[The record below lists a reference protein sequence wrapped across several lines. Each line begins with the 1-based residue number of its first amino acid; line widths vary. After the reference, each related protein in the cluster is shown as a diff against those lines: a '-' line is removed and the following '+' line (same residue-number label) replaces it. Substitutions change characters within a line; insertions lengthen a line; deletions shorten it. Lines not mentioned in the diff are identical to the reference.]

1 MLMVD
6 AQYGRPTP
14 ERGVTLAPLARL
26 QLIHDARPGITTSGA
41 NVLRKPDD

>member
-1 MLMVD
+1 MLIVD

-26 QLIHDARPGITTSGA
+26 PLIHDARPGIITSAA
-41 NVLRKPDD
+41 NVPRRPDD

>member
-1 MLMVD
+1 MLIAD

-14 ERGVTLAPLARL
+14 ECGVRLAPPARL